1 MKSVTLKQTVKDKL
15 DKFANGKSTNK
26 AIRELLESA
35 DEFEPTIELN
45 KRQKCYNIKIDD
57 DLLDKLKR
65 CKKYTNESHS
75 DVIERLLDEFH
86 K

>member
-1 MKSVTLKQTVKDKL
+1 MKDKL
-15 DKFANGKSTNK
+15 DVFADGKSTNK
-26 AIRELLESA
+26 AIRELLEPI
-35 DEFEPTIELN
+35 DEFEPIIEQG
-45 KRQKCYNIKIDD
+45 KQKYYIIKIDD

-75 DVIERLLDEFH
+75 DTIERLLDEFQ

>member
-1 MKSVTLKQTVKDKL
+1 MKSVTLRQEVKDKL
-15 DKFANGKSTNK
+15 DEFADGKSTNK

-35 DEFEPTIELN
+35 DEFEPTTDKD
-45 KRQKCYNIKIDD
+45 KRKKYYNIKIDD
-57 DLLDKLKR
+57 DLLDKLKK

-75 DVIERLLDEFH
+75 DVIERLLDEFQ